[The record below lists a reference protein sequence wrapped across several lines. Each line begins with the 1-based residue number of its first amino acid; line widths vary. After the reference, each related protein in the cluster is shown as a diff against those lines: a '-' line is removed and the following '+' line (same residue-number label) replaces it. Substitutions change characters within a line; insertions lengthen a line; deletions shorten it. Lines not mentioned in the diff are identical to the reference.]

1 MATTLAT
8 AWLNIVP
15 SMKGVSA
22 AVNAGFGK
30 VNGTSIGNRIGSQLK
45 LGVASGSAGT
55 GSKVEGEIGAVD
67 GSAAGAAVGGRFG
80 AMFTKVAAAEFGAIS
95 GIVQSV
101 FSKAGDV
108 ISSNITGAISR
119 ADQMNNFPKVM
130 QNLGFS
136 ADDAAASIKK
146 ISGALD
152 GLPTSTAAM
161 TGMVQKIAPMC
172 DSLDDATN
180 ISLAFND
187 ALLAGGKSTQD
198 QENALEQYSQMLAAG
213 KVDSQAWLSVQNA
226 MPGQLDQLAKALLG
240 PEAKANDLKDAM
252 QDGKVSFDDFNKAL
266 VDLDKNGK
274 NGFASFEKQARDSTN
289 GIGTAMSNMSSRVQK
304 AIQKVIEA
312 VGVDNIGSAIN
323 DFSSQFGKVGDAA
336 ASAVKTVKDWFGK
349 LGTDLQQLNVFGGLQ
364 DAWND
369 AVGRIQSIDWTTII
383 PSGTIDSLT
392 ENVAGVLKDISSPV
406 SDVINWVGQG
416 VQAVGQFVGAF
427 ANTGALK
434 SFGDLVQSV
443 SGFIESVWNACKNA
457 LEKLGELTGFDA
469 SSWGETAGNAFKKV
483 ADWAKG
489 IVDNVT
495 KISDWCS
502 QHSGAVATAL
512 VTIGTGLAVFKIGS
526 AISTVASGLQ
536 DFSVA
541 AQAAA
546 VAQGVLDAVM
556 ALNPFV
562 LIAAA
567 IAAVVA
573 GLVYF
578 FTQTETGRQMW
589 ANFCSAMSSA
599 WSAVCS
605 FFSSALNNVKTW
617 FSNTGNAISN
627 VWNSVISFVSGVPG
641 RIVNLF
647 SSLPG
652 RVIGFFQ
659 SIPSRVTSIDWGGVG
674 RNVVHGIANGIS
686 KFGSVIVTNIL
697 GAAKNALNAV
707 KNFFGIHSP
716 SRVMRDQVGK
726 YVALGMAEGID
737 GYASSGVD
745 AMRDAAGSIVGA
757 GQDVLSG
764 FDPSVQLQS
773 DLSKAGRANMTS
785 AIDSQLTIPS
795 KSDPNAMTYEQ
806 MVEALKTA
814 LDAQD
819 TTIVLDTGVVAGSV
833 NRRLGTNMN
842 RGL

>member
-30 VNGTSIGNRIGSQLK
+30 VNGTSIGNRIGSQFK

-392 ENVAGVLKDISSPV
+392 ENVAGVLNDISSPV

-526 AISTVASGLQ
+526 AISAVASALQ
-536 DFSVA
+536 GFSVA

-578 FTQTETGRQMW
+578 FTQTETGKQMW
-589 ANFCSAMSSA
+589 QTFCDT
-599 WSAVCS
+599 
-605 FFSSALNNVKTW
+605 LNNAWQNVCNWFNTTINNIKQW
-617 FSNTGNAISN
+617 FSDAGNNIKNTWNNVVNAVQS
-627 VWNSVISFVSGVPG
+627 VPG
-641 RIVNLF
+641 RIADFF
-647 SSLPG
+647 SGIGDKIKSKFNDVKDKVQSAFGNAGNWLHDAGAAIMNGFLGGLKSIWGNIKKFVGNIGDWIKEHKGPISYDRKLLIPAGEAIMGGFATSLADSFG
-652 RVIGFFQ
+652 DVK
-659 SIPSRVTSIDWGGVG
+659 D
-674 RNVVHGIANGIS
+674 VVAEANGYMSSAFDDINPEATIS
-686 KFGSVIVTNIL
+686 
-697 GAAKNALNAV
+697 A
-707 KNFFGIHSP
+707 
-716 SRVMRDQVGK
+716 
-726 YVALGMAEGID
+726 
-737 GYASSGVD
+737 
-745 AMRDAAGSIVGA
+745 
-757 GQDVLSG
+757 
-764 FDPSVQLQS
+764 
-773 DLSKAGRANMTS
+773 DLSKTGRANMTS